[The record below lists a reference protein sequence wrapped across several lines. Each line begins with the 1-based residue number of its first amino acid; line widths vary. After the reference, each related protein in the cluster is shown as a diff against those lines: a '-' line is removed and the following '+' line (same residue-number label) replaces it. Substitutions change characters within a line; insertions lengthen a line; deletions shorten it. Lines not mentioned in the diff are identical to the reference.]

1 MQSAARHRR
10 PFQRRRVWILL
21 TIFIALWFAF
31 WELNKPEPTYG
42 NQPLSYWMERM
53 ADPTTA
59 SHASSVLRE
68 MGPEALPALLDALR
82 TRPTV
87 FSEFFY
93 NAAVK
98 LKLAAPRSYD
108 AANIRATAAYLLG
121 QMGKD
126 AAPAAPDLV
135 RALADEDAAVR
146 VRVIRAIGQIGE
158 PAVTDLTE
166 ALSHRETV
174 VRFGAAKAL
183 GAIGRP
189 AKSAAPALTVCLND
203 SQANVRAAAGE
214 ALAAIQK

>member
-1 MQSAARHRR
+1 MKSAARHRR
-10 PFQRRRVWILL
+10 PFQRKRVWILL
-21 TIFIALWFAF
+21 VIFVALWSAF

-53 ADPTTA
+53 ADPATA

-68 MGPEALPALLDALR
+68 MGPEALPALLDALH
-82 TRPTV
+82 TKSTT

-93 NAAVK
+93 HCAVK
-98 LKLAAPRSYD
+98 LKLAAPRNYD
-108 AANIRATAAYLLG
+108 AANVRATAAYLLG

-146 VRVIRAIGQIGE
+146 VKAIRAVSQIGE

-166 ALSHRETV
+166 ALTHRETV

-183 GAIGRP
+183 GAIGKP
-189 AKSAAPALTVCLND
+189 AKSAALALTVCLND
-203 SQANVRAAAGE
+203 SQPNVRAAASE